1 MSEHEIQMID
11 LQREER
17 RNIERNNERRTERN
31 GISER
36 KRKLRRQRKMY
47 RAALRG
53 TVLLIFAILVVSFVK
68 GLFFNGNI
76 IASKYEQKVQKEK
89 LVAMEN
95 GEYPD
100 SLMELYDRNEEA
112 RDFVLGYLDYEGN
125 PDKIDI
131 SKEVKKGSIPHFL
144 QWDVRWGY
152 EQYGNNFLAI
162 TGCGPTCLSMVYCG
176 LTGDDTKNPYEVA
189 KLAEQEGYYVEGSGS
204 LWTIMSDF
212 AENDLGL
219 DVIDVRFEE
228 DAILSELYQGH
239 PIICIM
245 GAGDFTDSGHF
256 IVLYGVTE
264 DGKILVRDPN
274 SIKNTQKEWEL
285 PTLMKQI
292 RNLWGYSEA

>member
-1 MSEHEIQMID
+1 MSEHEIQMIN

-17 RNIERNNERRTERN
+17 ENIERKITRNE
-31 GISER
+31 ILER
-36 KRKLRRQRKMY
+36 KRKLRRQRRIY
-47 RAALRG
+47 RIALRG
-53 TVLLIFAILVVSFVK
+53 TLILILVILAVSFVK
-68 GLFFNGNI
+68 GLFFNGSI
-76 IASKYEQKVQKEK
+76 IAAKYEKNVQKEK
-89 LVAMEN
+89 LKAMEN

-100 SLMELYDRNEEA
+100 SLMALYDRNEEA
-112 RDFVLGYLDYEGN
+112 RDFVLGYLDYDGN

-131 SKEVKKGSIPHFL
+131 SKEVKKGTIPHFL
-144 QWDVRWGY
+144 QWDKRWGY

-176 LTGDDTKNPYEVA
+176 LTGDDTQNPYVVA

-228 DAILSELYQGH
+228 EAILSELYQEH

-285 PTLMKQI
+285 ATLMKQI
-292 RNLWGYSEA
+292 RNLWGYKVE

>member
-1 MSEHEIQMID
+1 MSEHEIQMIN

-17 RNIERNNERRTERN
+17 GNIERKITRNE
-31 GISER
+31 ILER
-36 KRKLRRQRKMY
+36 KRKLRRQRRIY

-53 TVLLIFAILVVSFVK
+53 TLLLILVILAVSFVK

-76 IASKYEQKVQKEK
+76 IAAKYEKNVQKEK
-89 LVAMEN
+89 LKAMEN

-100 SLMELYDRNEEA
+100 SLMALYDRNEEA
-112 RDFVLGYLDYEGN
+112 RDFVLGYLDYDGN

-131 SKEVKKGSIPHFL
+131 SKEVKKGTIPHFL
-144 QWDVRWGY
+144 QWDKRWGY

-162 TGCGPTCLSMVYCG
+162 TGCGPTCLAMVYCG
-176 LTGDDTKNPYEVA
+176 LTGDDTNNPYEVA

-228 DAILSELYQGH
+228 EAILSELYQEH

-264 DGKILVRDPN
+264 DRKILVRDPN

-285 PTLMKQI
+285 ATLMKQI
-292 RNLWGYSEA
+292 RNLWGYKVE